1 MATSSNSTGGYNPTF
16 STRNTHLESPPSGAG
31 PDKGASPE
39 DALSDVT
46 GGYNPTFSTRGGNTD
61 TSASQVETAPAND
74 TSSETALSDV
84 AGGYNPTF
92 STRGGNTD
100 TSASQVETAPANDTS
115 SETAKSSGTLTLD
128 TSDTLKTLLTT
139 LGDMLNT
146 IISQATATRPA
157 ATNEKFQTLQ
167 DTLLSSTTS
176 IATKATESLEAFN
189 KALDS
194 LIQLNEETTG
204 KINTLET
211 TTPQNT
217 QSPENTVRVNIEP
230 ASATSPHSQ
239 NNVTNNSN
247 STTPENETQ
256 QTTET
261 LNDSPSNTNDGIG
274 NTTLSS
280 AEQQTTTTQPNTGT
294 AVNQLP
300 ADSPVA
306 PEGLTKPIDKAL
318 HVTSHSPAQTM
329 LSAAM
334 DDIRATY
341 PSVPINNSIQAEI
354 AAELMGQNT
363 NPGSQQPADTIHLT
377 DQQIRI
383 LSDAIA
389 HNINV
394 RRQMAAQQM
403 IADANL
409 DGFGYGGADF
419 ELGSVS
425 SDFQQAVLEIC
436 EQVIQSGIPYAW
448 GGGSL
453 HGPSQGISDN
463 GNFADANG
471 DYAKIGF
478 DCSGFSRYVFYQ
490 ATGVEIPRTAAPQC
504 DYSIL
509 IDEPMIGDLGFPTN
523 HAPGHVVV
531 YVGNGEVA
539 EAQQSGTNLM
549 YSAASPTY
557 VWKRPPESPNWDY

>member
-1 MATSSNSTGGYNPTF
+1 MATSSNSTGGYTPTFSTRNVHSESLPSGVGAGKDTSSETALSDVTGGYNPTF
-16 STRNTHLESPPSGAG
+16 STRGGNTDTSVSQVETTP
-31 PDKGASPE
+31 ASDMSS
-39 DALSDVT
+39 DATLSDVT

-61 TSASQVETAPAND
+61 TSASQVETTPAND
-74 TSSETALSDV
+74 TTTKTSD
-84 AGGYNPTF
+84 
-92 STRGGNTD
+92 
-100 TSASQVETAPANDTS
+100 
-115 SETAKSSGTLTLD
+115 TLTLD
-128 TSDTLKTLLTT
+128 TSDTLKTLLAA
-139 LGDMLNT
+139 LGDALNT
-146 IISQATATRPA
+146 IITQATATRPE
-157 ATNEKFQTLQ
+157 ATNKNFQTLQ

-189 KALDS
+189 KVLDS
-194 LIQLNEETTG
+194 LIQLNEETTE

-211 TTPQNT
+211 TSPQNT
-217 QSPENTVRVNIEP
+217 QTPENTVRVNIEP
-230 ASATSPHSQ
+230 ASATRLSNQHDT
-239 NNVTNNSN
+239 TND
-247 STTPENETQ
+247 STPAPLENTTHQTP
-256 QTTET
+256 ET
-261 LNDSPSNTNDGIG
+261 LNDSPTNTNEEAGA
-274 NTTLSS
+274 TTLSS
-280 AEQQTTTTQPNTGT
+280 AEQHTPPTQPDTPT
-294 AVNQLP
+294 AANQLS
-300 ADSPVA
+300 ADSPVT
-306 PEGLTKPIDKAL
+306 PEGPTKPIDKTL
-318 HVTSHSPAQTM
+318 YIPSHSPAQTT

-341 PSVPINNSIQAEI
+341 PSVPINNTIQAEI
-354 AAELMGQNT
+354 AAELMGQTT

-409 DGFGYGGADF
+409 DGFGYSGADF
-419 ELGSVS
+419 DLGSVS

-436 EQVIQSGIPYAW
+436 DQVIQAGIPYAW

-453 HGPSQGISDN
+453 EGPSQGISDN
-463 GNFADANG
+463 GNYADACG

-523 HAPGHVVV
+523 YSPGHVVV
-531 YVGNGEVA
+531 YVGNGEIA